1 MLAPVIRHNRKTAN
15 GHDCENPEYL
25 GQRELIRLHAGDSLQ
40 MGMPQLL
47 NQQSQCLPPVT
58 QFIICFR
65 WQFCRKAV
73 IRIYSSLEEVN
84 GCAVPLDAC

>member
-47 NQQSQCLPPVT
+47 NQRSQCLPPVT
-58 QFIICFR
+58 QFIFLLRRQLGRSTLVRRHEKDRIIT
-65 WQFCRKAV
+65 KA
-73 IRIYSSLEEVN
+73 IL
-84 GCAVPLDAC
+84 APWFQ